1 MGKLKFQ
8 LLKNKILY
16 LYFSKQDTK
25 MKKLH
30 LIYYL
35 SLLAILS
42 QVFVSCNSCNKQG
55 VDVTQDLYVPDSV
68 VEVAPPQVSK
78 AVTEQMMQNISS
90 PVETAALIKGLKI
103 PFNKNFLA
111 NTKQAEKF
119 NTNFEKA
126 FALGLYGCDLG
137 YLNMYEK
144 TSFVVDYISTI
155 KRLADDIQV
164 GQFFDFNTLKRLAT
178 NNENLDSLIL
188 ISQQSFNR
196 IDTYLAETNRSM
208 LSAVIVAGVW
218 VEGAYISSRVAQI
231 SNHPK
236 IRETIGEQKTVLNF
250 LLALL
255 KVYDKD
261 PSMAKLIADLDRIK
275 KIYDE
280 VKITYEVGEPEMV
293 EENGVLTFKQ
303 TDKQVI
309 EMNDELY
316 QRLIKEIQTL
326 RSDLLKL

>member
-1 MGKLKFQ
+1 MR
-8 LLKNKILY
+8 
-16 LYFSKQDTK
+16 
-25 MKKLH
+25 KLH
-30 LIYYL
+30 FIYFL
-35 SLLAILS
+35 SLFTITT
-42 QVFVSCNSCNKQG
+42 QVFTACNSCKKQG
-55 VDVTQDLYVPDSV
+55 VDITQDLYVPDSV
-68 VEVAPPQVSK
+68 IEVAPPQVSK

-90 PVETAALIKGLKI
+90 PVETAALIKGLKV
-103 PFNKNFLA
+103 PFNKSFLA

-126 FALGLYGCDLG
+126 FALGLYGFDLG

-144 TSFVVDYISTI
+144 SSFVVDYISII

-196 IDTYLAETNRSM
+196 IDTYLAETNRTM
-208 LSAVIVAGVW
+208 LSAVIVTGFW
-218 VEGAYISSRVAQI
+218 VEGAYILSRVAQI

-236 IRETIGEQKTVLNF
+236 MRETIGEQKIILNSLF
-250 LLALL
+250 VIL
-255 KVYDKD
+255 KVFEND
-261 PSMAKLIADLDRIK
+261 PSMANLIVSLNKIK

-280 VKITYEVGEPEMV
+280 VKITYEIGEPEMI

-303 TDKQVI
+303 TDKQIV

-316 QRLIKEIQTL
+316 QKLITGIQEL

>member
-1 MGKLKFQ
+1 MIKHRV
-8 LLKNKILY
+8 ILY
-16 LYFSKQDTK
+16 QA
-25 MKKLH
+25 
-30 LIYYL
+30 LIIVL
-35 SLLAILS
+35 LS
-42 QVFVSCNSCNKQG
+42 QVLSSCSFCSRQD
-55 VDVTQDLYVPDSV
+55 VDLSQELIVPDSV
-68 VEVAPPQVSK
+68 IQNSTPQVSK
-78 AVTEQMMQNISS
+78 AITDQMMQNISS

-111 NTKQAEKF
+111 STKQADWF

-144 TSFVVDYISTI
+144 TSFVVDYISVI

-164 GQFFDFNTLKRLAT
+164 GQFFDFSTLKRLAT

-196 IDTYLAETNRSM
+196 IDTYLSETNRSM
-208 LSAVIVAGVW
+208 LSAVIVTGVW
-218 VEGAYISSRVAQI
+218 VEGAYLSSRVAQI

-236 IRETIGEQKTVLNF
+236 IRETIGEQKVILNF

-255 KVYDKD
+255 KVYDND
-261 PSMAKLIADLDRIK
+261 PSMAKLITDFEPIK
-275 KIYDE
+275 KLYDQ
-280 VKITYEVGEPEMV
+280 VHITYELGEPEMI
-293 EENGVLTFKQ
+293 EENGVVTFKQ

-309 EMNDELY
+309 EMDDELY
-316 QRLIKEIQTL
+316 NKLITNIQEL
-326 RSDLLKL
+326 RSNLLKL

>member
-1 MGKLKFQ
+1 MR
-8 LLKNKILY
+8 
-16 LYFSKQDTK
+16 
-25 MKKLH
+25 KKLYINL
-30 LIYYL
+30 LIAFTAL
-35 SLLAILS
+35 SPLLT
-42 QVFVSCNSCNKQG
+42 SCNSCKKQD
-55 VDVTQDLYVPDSV
+55 VDLSEDLVVPDSV
-68 VEVAPPQVSK
+68 VNYTPPQVGK

-111 NTKQAEKF
+111 NTKYAENF

-144 TSFVVDYISTI
+144 TSFVVDYISVI

-164 GQFFDFNTLKRLAT
+164 GQFFDFSTLKRLAT

-218 VEGAYISSRVAQI
+218 VEGAYLSSRVAQI
-231 SNHPK
+231 SNHPR
-236 IRETIGEQKTVLNF
+236 IRETIGEQKTILNF

-255 KVYDKD
+255 KVYERD
-261 PSMAKLIADLDRIK
+261 PSMAKLIKDI
-275 KIYDE
+275 E
-280 VKITYEVGEPEMV
+280 PVKELYEKVRITYEVGEPEMV
-293 EENGVLTFKQ
+293 EENGVVTFKQ
-303 TDKQVI
+303 TDKQII
-309 EMNDELY
+309 EMDDELY
-316 QRLIKEIQTL
+316 KQLIEGIQQL
-326 RSDLLKL
+326 RSKLLKQ

>member
-1 MGKLKFQ
+1 MR
-8 LLKNKILY
+8 
-16 LYFSKQDTK
+16 
-25 MKKLH
+25 KLH
-30 LIYYL
+30 FIYFL
-35 SLLAILS
+35 SLLTITT
-42 QVFVSCNSCNKQG
+42 QVFTACNSCKKQG
-55 VDVTQDLYVPDSV
+55 VDITQDLYVPDSV
-68 VEVAPPQVSK
+68 IEVAPPQVSK

-90 PVETAALIKGLKI
+90 PVETAALIKGLKV
-103 PFNKNFLA
+103 PFNKSFLA

-196 IDTYLAETNRSM
+196 IETYLAETNRSM
-208 LSAVIVAGVW
+208 LSIVIVAGFW
-218 VEGAYISSRVAQI
+218 VEGTYILSRVAQI

-236 IRETIGEQKTVLNF
+236 MRETIGEQKTILNF
-250 LLALL
+250 LLAYL
-255 KVYDKD
+255 KVYEND
-261 PSMAKLIADLDRIK
+261 PSMANLIASLNKIK

-280 VKITYEVGEPEMV
+280 VKITYEIGEPEMI
-293 EENGVLTFKQ
+293 EENGELTFKQ
-303 TDKQVI
+303 TDKQIV

-316 QRLIKEIQTL
+316 QELIAGIQEL
-326 RSDLLKL
+326 RFDLLKL